1 MNEDAEFEATLRAL
15 PPDDNLLVLGPETET
30 FFKVETGI
38 QDSEELKKHI
48 IEVQGEAYKVNHR
61 RPAN

>member
-15 PPDDNLLVLGPETET
+15 PLDGSSLVLDSETEG

-38 QDSEELKKHI
+38 QDSEGLKKHI
-48 IEVQGEAYKVNHR
+48 IEVQAEAYKVNHC
-61 RPAN
+61 RPDN